1 MGQKAWKRMKPS
13 DEAFVYSGRID
24 FDRADEPVFVFSCSS
39 VAFCTDSAGLRI
51 EVENFHNYYQNTI
64 GILVDGEYKGKV
76 PLTDAGRRVLD
87 FTGFMDGKQHEY
99 TIYKTMDSC
108 HVFTFYGID
117 LLEGALFTKAKALPA
132 RRIEV
137 YGDSV
142 SAGEVSEAVHCTGGP
157 DPENH
162 NGVYNNSFYS
172 YSWMTARKLNAQIHD
187 IAQGGIA
194 LFDGHGYF
202 NMPETVGMLNVYD
215 KMEYNPC
222 LGPVKQWDFKK
233 YIPQVVVIA
242 IGQNDNHPVDYMK
255 EDYDGESAKHWRE
268 QYLGLVQTLRGH
280 YPEAHIILTTTIL
293 NHDAAWDRA
302 LEQIAVE
309 AKDPG
314 VHHFLYEKNGCGTP
328 GHIRI
333 PEAEKM
339 SEELAGYINSLGM
352 DW

>member
-1 MGQKAWKRMKPS
+1 MKHINPS
-13 DEAFVYSGRID
+13 NPALVYCGRID
-24 FDRADEPVFVFSCSS
+24 FEEKDKPVFVFACSY
-39 VAFCTDSAGLRI
+39 VTFRTDSREAWITI
-51 EVENFHNYYQNTI
+51 ENLHSYYQNSI

-76 PLTDAGRRVLD
+76 SLADGGNQLLELTP
-87 FTGFMDGKQHEY
+87 FFDGTMHEY

-108 HVFTFYGID
+108 HMFVFHGLDISDDAT
-117 LLEGALFTKAKALPA
+117 LLPA
-132 RRIEV
+132 KELPKRRIEV

-142 SAGEVSEAVHCTGGP
+142 SAGEVSEVVECTAAP

-172 YSWMTARKLNAQIHD
+172 YSWMTARKLNARIHD

-194 LFDGHGYF
+194 LLDGHGYF
-202 NMPETVGMLNVYD
+202 NMPETVGMLSVYD
-215 KMEYNPC
+215 KMEYNPS

-255 EDYDGESAKHWRE
+255 EDYDGEAAKHWRG
-268 QYLGLVQTLRGH
+268 QYLHLVKTLRGH
-280 YPEAHIILTTTIL
+280 YPDAHIILTTTIL
-293 NHDAAWDRA
+293 NHDGAWDRA

-333 PEAEKM
+333 PEADRM
-339 SEELAGYINSLGM
+339 SDELAGYINGLGI